1 MDFTYL
7 DYFNYYLKE
16 FCNEIIANFPDF
28 EKGVVSNYRELLE
41 TKQSKNDLYVKYF
54 VSKVNDYMED
64 ICNKNEELFVTSRWF
79 NQDTN
84 VQSGLHL
91 LEGVDFVALWN
102 SSHNTDSNKQAIW
115 KYLQLLILLGRNVV
129 PNREEV
135 LEILN
140 GVGGQVYAPA
150 KVEKTLKGDEDDL
163 DDSGNKPDI
172 FGLGNLS
179 SLAGLMGMGSG
190 EMPDLSSLVSTLG
203 SALSNIDMSE
213 ITKQMQAAQQEAE
226 NNLNAA
232 TTDTNT
238 EGATNTEATTDTNET
253 TENTDTNTDETTD
266 TAINIE
272 EGATTEEASAT
283 EEEGSGLSASTTNLF
298 TDLAKEMTSTFDFSS
313 LEGEGDQPANMGDV
327 FSKFLSG
334 DNPAKLMGLVSKFGS
349 RLQTDVASGK
359 LNQGDLLKDTQKMM
373 AGLQGGDKTDLKR
386 QAENI
391 AKNNPAMVQQAMQ
404 MQKQNQRGGDARARL
419 QAKLAAKRAAASS
432 EK

>member
-64 ICNKNEELFVTSRWF
+64 ICNRNTELFVPSRWF
-79 NQDTN
+79 NKDTN
-84 VQSGLHL
+84 VQGGLQL

-102 SSHNTDSNKQAIW
+102 SSHNTESNQQAIW
-115 KYLQLLILLGRNVV
+115 KYLQLLVLLGRNVV
-129 PNREEV
+129 PNREEI

-140 GVGGQVYAPA
+140 NVGGQVYAPA
-150 KVEKTLKGDEDDL
+150 KVERTLKGEEDDL
-163 DDSGNKPDI
+163 EDAGNKPDI
-172 FGLGNLS
+172 FGLGNLAG
-179 SLAGLMGMGSG
+179 LAGLAGLGSG
-190 EMPDLSSLVSTLG
+190 EMPDLSSIISSLG
-203 SALSNIDMSE
+203 SALGNIDMSE
-213 ITKQMQAAQQEAE
+213 ITKQMEAAQQEAE
-226 NNLNAA
+226 ERL
-232 TTDTNT
+232 DD
-238 EGATNTEATTDTNET
+238 G
-253 TENTDTNTDETTD
+253 NTDTTDESTTTTTDESTSTETTGTETTD
-266 TAINIE
+266 
-272 EGATTEEASAT
+272 EGVNQETQ
-283 EEEGSGLSASTTNLF
+283 EGGNGLSSSTTNLF

-313 LEGEGDQPANMGDV
+313 LEGEGEQPANMGDV

-349 RLQTDVASGK
+349 RLQKDVASGK

-373 AGLQGGDKTDLKR
+373 SGLQQGVNPASTGNQDLKR

-391 AKNNPAMVQQAMQ
+391 AKNNPALVQQAMQ
-404 MQKQNQRGGDARARL
+404 MQRQSQRGGDARARL
-419 QAKLAAKRAAASS
+419 QAKLAAKRAAAA
-432 EK
+432 EEGK

>member
-64 ICNKNEELFVTSRWF
+64 ICNKNEELFVASRWF

-84 VQSGLHL
+84 VQGGLHL

-102 SSHNTDSNKQAIW
+102 SSHNTDTNKQAIW
-115 KYLQLLILLGRNVV
+115 KYLQLLVLLGRNVV
-129 PNREEV
+129 PNRDEV

-150 KVEKTLKGDEDDL
+150 KVEKTLKGDDDDL

-226 NNLNAA
+226 NNLDAK
-232 TTDTNT
+232 
-238 EGATNTEATTDTNET
+238 TTDTNET
-253 TENTDTNTDETTD
+253 TDTNTDETTTDTNETTD

-272 EGATTEEASAT
+272 ETATTEEGSAT
-283 EEEGSGLSASTTNLF
+283 EEGPGLSASTTNLF

-373 AGLQGGDKTDLKR
+373 AGLQGGDKSDLKR

-419 QAKLAAKRAAASS
+419 QAKLAAKRAAAASS